1 MSIKRLVKDVI
12 RPVVGGMPDRIQKL
26 RRIRHLEAS
35 RPAVSAAKLVDD
47 LAGLP
52 VRRGAVV
59 LVHSSL
65 KALGYVQGGADAVV
79 AALVEVFVE
88 RNAGTVMLPTFSID
102 GSMYRTLTSGRV
114 FDVNATPSN
123 LGAIPEAFQRH
134 SEARRSVHPTH
145 SLAAIGRDAASL
157 VDGHHRCGSSF
168 GPGSPM
174 AEFLAAG
181 GYLLGL
187 GTDLGHV
194 TFYHCLEE
202 IEDDFPIDVFTPD
215 SPIEADCRGD
225 DGQIHRLHVN
235 AHDGAVASTRI
246 DRPENMA
253 IRQFFQD
260 RFERHAGLSW
270 HPVGEASAWQVE
282 APRLYDQIKRLMQ
295 EGITIYSRKSDLPDA
310 AHGADASSFLKTE
323 PRPK

>member
-1 MSIKRLVKDVI
+1 MSIARLVKDVI
-12 RPVVGGMPDRIQKL
+12 RPVVGDMPSRIQKF
-26 RRIRHLEAS
+26 RRVKHLEAS
-35 RPAVSAAKLVDD
+35 RPAVSTAKLVDD

-52 VRRGAVV
+52 VRPGAVV

-65 KALGYVQGGADAVV
+65 KALGYVQGGPDAVV
-79 AALVEVFVE
+79 GALVEVFVE
-88 RNAGTVMLPTFSID
+88 RNAGTVILPTFSID

-123 LGAIPEAFQRH
+123 LGAIPEAFRCH
-134 SEARRSVHPTH
+134 PEARRSLHPTH
-145 SLAAIGRDAASL
+145 SLAAIGHDAAPL

-168 GPGSPM
+168 GQGSPM
-174 AEFLAAG
+174 AEMLAAG

-187 GTDLGHV
+187 GTGVGHV

-202 IEDDFPIDVFTPD
+202 IEDDFPVNVFTPD
-215 SPIEADCRGD
+215 SPIVADCRGH
-225 DGQIHRLHVN
+225 DGKIHRLQVN

-253 IRQFFQD
+253 IRRFFQD

-270 HPVGEASAWQVE
+270 HPVGEATSWLIE
-282 APRLYDQIKRLMQ
+282 AARLYDEAKRLMQ
-295 EGITIYSRKSDLPDA
+295 AGVTIYSCAADLA
-310 AHGADASSFLKTE
+310 GAGQEPGASTSLNIE
-323 PRPK
+323 PRPE